1 MNVIVIEDKVR
12 IPGGLDTLDAFR
24 TWARSEEF
32 PARGRYAYLNG
43 EMWVDLSMEQ
53 PFTHNRVKTKFT
65 TTLDTLV
72 DEAGLGEVFSDG
84 MLLSNAAA
92 ILSTEPDATFVSFE
106 TMRSGRVRLVEG
118 AVEGFTELEGTPDM
132 VLEVVSE
139 TSVRKDTETLRD
151 LYWKAGI
158 PEYWLVD
165 VRGDEPVF
173 TILRHTARGYA
184 ATRHQ
189 AGGWLRSAVFDR
201 SFRLTQRPGPLGHPQ
216 YTVEVR

>member
-24 TWARSEEF
+24 ARARSEEF
-32 PARGRYAYLNG
+32 PERGRYAYLNG
-43 EMWVDLSMEQ
+43 EMWVDLSREQ

-72 DEAGLGEVFSDG
+72 DEVGLGEVFSDG
-84 MLLSNAAA
+84 MLLSNVAAN
-92 ILSTEPDATFVSFE
+92 LSTEPDATFVSFE
-106 TMRSGRVRLVEG
+106 TLRSGRVRLVEG
-118 AVEGFTELEGTPDM
+118 TVAGFTELEGTPDM

-158 PEYWLVD
+158 SEYWLVD
-165 VRGDEPVF
+165 ARGDELVF
-173 TILRHTARGYA
+173 TILRHTARGYT

-201 SFRLTQRPGPLGHPQ
+201 SFRLTQKAGPLGHPQ
-216 YTVEVR
+216 YSVEVR